1 MSVDILFV
9 FGPVGNRRFWHRRQ
23 QDPSVISLS
32 ALEALIND
40 RFMVFSIIEK
50 ATPEITLIT
59 LRVI

>member
-40 RFMVFSIIEK
+40 RFVTMIDFGNHVAK
-50 ATPEITLIT
+50 A
-59 LRVI
+59 R